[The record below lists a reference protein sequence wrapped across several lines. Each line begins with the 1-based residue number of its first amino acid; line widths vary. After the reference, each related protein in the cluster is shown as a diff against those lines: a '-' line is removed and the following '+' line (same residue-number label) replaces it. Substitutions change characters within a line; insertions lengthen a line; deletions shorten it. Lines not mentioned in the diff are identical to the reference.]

1 MASFARGDHWQSM
14 RPNMHFTFAAWILA
28 QRQPHLVNA
37 VIAEVES
44 SGKADRELI
53 GPQFGIGP
61 TVTVGLY

>member
-1 MASFARGDHWQSM
+1 M